1 MFDLSFGELLVIALV
16 ALVVLGPER
25 LPKAARMAGLWA
37 RKARAH
43 WHAVKDELEREL
55 AAEELKRS
63 LQDGRRAFSEAEQAL
78 REAGEQAAQRLQPP
92 TADTASAPPPTPA
105 LGRGLGRAYDDPDD
119 AAAEPPTP
127 ADSSP
132 PASVPLSPAA
142 TSAPPPA
149 AVPAHEARDG

>member
-63 LQDGRRAFSEAEQAL
+63 LEDGRRAFGEAEQAL

-92 TADTASAPPPTPA
+92 AAAGADAPPQATP
-105 LGRGLGRAYDDPDD
+105 GRGLGRAYDDPDG
-119 AAAEPPTP
+119 AAAEAPTVAP
-127 ADSSP
+127 ADTAP
-132 PASVPLSPAA
+132 PAPAA
-142 TSAPPPA
+142 PAPAPA
-149 AVPAHEARDG
+149 SVPAHEARDG

>member
-63 LQDGRRAFSEAEQAL
+63 LEDGRRAFGEAEQAL
-78 REAGEQAAQRLQPP
+78 REAGAQAAQRLQPP
-92 TADTASAPPPTPA
+92 AAAGADAPPQAIP
-105 LGRGLGRAYDDPDD
+105 GRGLGRAYDDLD
-119 AAAEPPTP
+119 AAAVEAP
-127 ADSSP
+127 AG
-132 PASVPLSPAA
+132 APAA
-142 TSAPPPA
+142 PAEAPAPPPA
-149 AVPAHEARDG
+149 VPPPAPASVPAHEARDG